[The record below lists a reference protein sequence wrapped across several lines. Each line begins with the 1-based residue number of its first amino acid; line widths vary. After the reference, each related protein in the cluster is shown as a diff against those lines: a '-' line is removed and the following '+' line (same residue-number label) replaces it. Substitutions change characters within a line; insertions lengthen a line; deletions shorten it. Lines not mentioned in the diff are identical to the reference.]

1 MREVLEKMEKMEKAR
16 RILVLDGS
24 RVVRATLSKHLR
36 DDFEVIEESSGE
48 SAWQTLML
56 DAGISAVVSG
66 IHPLKLDAHDLLARL
81 RASSIRR
88 LQKIPFILIVSDLD
102 NKVERDADRA
112 SGVAGFITKTMN
124 RSAMLAALNGF
135 IHPHGEK
142 RTVRDGKL
150 ALVET
155 APCSKTDPSAL
166 GVAPDLVIEPAAAE
180 TANQPQSRDRFN
192 SVLSK
197 LVLADPL
204 GQAVC
209 ILVFRIDNRAA
220 LIERFGEDVAALI
233 DARFA
238 KLLMS
243 KVGPHDQVG
252 HCVGDRLAIVSHD
265 VDLKQGER
273 FGKQVCRSLVSGQI
287 TIRGQKV
294 KLTASVGVAS
304 TSDDKVSRGNELYT
318 LADQRLNQ
326 ALVCG
331 GNTVAIEYKAA
342 CPLHCRDRNT
352 AKLIEALVTPQE
364 AAIRVNLGTIGLKI
378 LPILRAMN
386 QEMSL
391 GLSLTE
397 IEQQLE
403 KRAERERATV

>member
-1 MREVLEKMEKMEKAR
+1 MEKMETIR
-16 RILVLDGS
+16 RILVLDSS
-24 RVVRATLSKHLR
+24 RVVRVTLNKHLK
-36 DDFEVIEESSGE
+36 DNFDVIEESSGE

-56 DAGISAVVSG
+56 DSGISAVISG
-66 IHPLKLDAHDLLARL
+66 VHPLKLDAHDLLARL

-88 LQKIPFILIVSDLD
+88 LREIPFILIVSDLD

-112 SGVAGFITKTMN
+112 NGVAGFITKTMN
-124 RSAMLAALNGF
+124 KSAMLVALNDIF
-135 IHPHGEK
+135 HPHGTRK
-142 RTVRDGKL
+142 TARDGKL
-150 ALVET
+150 SLADQ
-155 APCSKTDPSAL
+155 APPVPAASL
-166 GVAPDLVIEPAAAE
+166 VAPDLLLVPTMPEVPESPAS
-180 TANQPQSRDRFN
+180 PQSRERFN

-197 LVLADPL
+197 LSLADPL
-204 GQAVC
+204 GEPVC

-220 LIERFGEDVAALI
+220 LIEQFGEEIAVMI

-252 HCVGDRLAIVSHD
+252 HCLGDRLAIVSHD

-273 FGKQVCRSLVSGQI
+273 FGKQVCRSLASGQI

-304 TSDDKVSRGNELYT
+304 TSDDKASSGMELFT

-331 GNTVAIEYKAA
+331 GNTVAIEFKSG
-342 CPLHCRDRNT
+342 CPMHCRDKQT
-352 AKLIEALVTPQE
+352 AKLVEALAKPQE
-364 AAIRVNLGTIGLKI
+364 SAIRLNLGAFGLKI
-378 LPILRAMN
+378 LPILRALD
-386 QEMSL
+386 QELSL
-391 GLSLTE
+391 GLSLKE

-403 KRAERERATV
+403 KRVQSESATA

>member
-1 MREVLEKMEKMEKAR
+1 MEKMEKVR

-24 RVVRATLSKHLR
+24 RVVRATLSKHLK

-56 DAGISAVVSG
+56 DSGISGVISG
-66 IHPLKLDAHDLLARL
+66 IHPLKLEAHDLLARL

-88 LQKIPFILIVSDLD
+88 LHGIPFILIVSDLD
-102 NKVERDADRA
+102 NTVEREADRA

-124 RSAMLAALNGF
+124 KSAMLSTLNGF
-135 IHPHGEK
+135 FQPHGDRKSARE
-142 RTVRDGKL
+142 GKL
-150 ALVET
+150 SLVVA
-155 APCSKTDPSAL
+155 APPAQAAPVL
-166 GVAPDLVIEPAAAE
+166 APDLVIEPVVVEAKD
-180 TANQPQSRDRFN
+180 QPQSRERFN

-197 LVLADPL
+197 LALADSQGEP
-204 GQAVC
+204 VC

-220 LIERFGEDVAALI
+220 LIEQFGEEVAVMI

-252 HCVGDRLAIVSHD
+252 HSIGERLAIVSHD

-273 FGKQVCRSLVSGQI
+273 FGKQVCRSLASGQI
-287 TIRGQKV
+287 TIRGKKV

-304 TSDDKVSRGNELYT
+304 TSDDKVSSGTELFM

-331 GNTVAIEYKAA
+331 GNTVAIEFKAG
-342 CPLHCRDRNT
+342 CPLHCRDLQT
-352 AKLIEALVTPQE
+352 AKLVEALVKQQE
-364 AAIRVNLGTIGLKI
+364 SLIRLNLGAFGLKV

-386 QEMSL
+386 QEFSL
-391 GLSLTE
+391 GLSLKE

-403 KRAERERATV
+403 KRVQSESETA

>member
-1 MREVLEKMEKMEKAR
+1 MEKMETIR
-16 RILVLDGS
+16 RILVLDSS
-24 RVVRATLSKHLR
+24 RVVRVTLNKHLK
-36 DDFEVIEESSGE
+36 DNFDVIEESSGE

-56 DAGISAVVSG
+56 DSGISAVISG
-66 IHPLKLDAHDLLARL
+66 VHPLKLDAHDLLARL

-88 LQKIPFILIVSDLD
+88 LREIPFILIVSDLD

-112 SGVAGFITKTMN
+112 NGVAGFITKTMN
-124 RSAMLAALNGF
+124 KSAMLVALNDIF
-135 IHPHGEK
+135 HPHGTRK
-142 RTVRDGKL
+142 TARDGKL
-150 ALVET
+150 SLADQ
-155 APCSKTDPSAL
+155 AQPKTQPEVPES
-166 GVAPDLVIEPAAAE
+166 PAS
-180 TANQPQSRDRFN
+180 PQSRERFN

-197 LVLADPL
+197 LSLADPL
-204 GQAVC
+204 GEPVC

-220 LIERFGEDVAALI
+220 LIEQFGEEIAVMI

-252 HCVGDRLAIVSHD
+252 HCLGDRLAIVSHD

-273 FGKQVCRSLVSGQI
+273 FGKQVCRSLASGQI

-304 TSDDKVSRGNELYT
+304 TSDDKASSGMELFT

-331 GNTVAIEYKAA
+331 GNTVAIEFKSG
-342 CPLHCRDRNT
+342 CPMHCRDKQT
-352 AKLIEALVTPQE
+352 AKLVEALAKPQE
-364 AAIRVNLGTIGLKI
+364 SAIRLNLGAFGLKI
-378 LPILRAMN
+378 LPILRALD
-386 QEMSL
+386 QELSL
-391 GLSLTE
+391 GLSLKE

-403 KRAERERATV
+403 KRLQSESATA

>member
-1 MREVLEKMEKMEKAR
+1 MEKMEKVR

-24 RVVRATLSKHLR
+24 RVVRATLSKHLKE
-36 DDFEVIEESSGE
+36 DFEVIEESSGE

-56 DAGISAVVSG
+56 DAGISAVISG

-81 RASSIRR
+81 RASSIR
-88 LQKIPFILIVSDLD
+88 
-102 NKVERDADRA
+102 
-112 SGVAGFITKTMN
+112 
-124 RSAMLAALNGF
+124 
-135 IHPHGEK
+135 